1 MEYIEEINLCDM
13 KIIRYIFF
21 LVFAFSSLSSFSNH
35 IISSDLSYKKIN
47 EIDFEFKLEFYTE
60 LNSNDTTNVG
70 LNIVNYNQ
78 PSWQLISPP
87 KEMKLAKI
95 DTIFQIYK
103 KFTFLD
109 TVELPLNEEWI
120 ISFRKS
126 NLALV
131 SNLVNSNQFV
141 HYNELYINTSK
152 RLTNNSPLFVIDP
165 IIVSCANDFT
175 TFPLIYEESDKLDS
189 IVFELSP
196 VLYSQSSDIPFFIIN
211 RSNPGYTI
219 QNPINADFF
228 KLDIREGTITFISS
242 QVGEFIF
249 TVRVKE
255 YKRSILVSYYTK
267 HIFVSIKSCNNYYT
281 PYLLEDR
288 YLFCIG
294 DSINIHNEALYG
306 NNPHIDVF
314 ESNLSYSNLTIDS
327 NHISGIMTTSSKFF
341 VNLIDS
347 IRPYLYYNNFIQLK
361 LDVRNASACFVT
373 TRGKIVGRVS
383 IVNLLGQVVF
393 ESDGSLQETIAKLSN
408 EYNNQILIWRITSNY
423 YDKIET
429 GIFIKQN

>member
-1 MEYIEEINLCDM
+1 M

-21 LVFAFSSLSSFSNH
+21 LVFAFSSISSFSNH

-47 EIDFEFKLEFYTE
+47 ETYFEFKLEFYTE

-78 PSWQLISPP
+78 PSWQLITPP

-95 DTIFQIYK
+95 DTVFQIYK

-196 VLYSQSSDIPFFIIN
+196 VVNAQYSTIPFFIIN

-219 QNPINADFF
+219 QNPLNADFF
-228 KLDIREGTITFISS
+228 KLDIQDGTLSFISK
-242 QVGEFIF
+242 QIGEFIF
-249 TVRVKE
+249 TVKVKE
-255 YKRSILVSYYTK
+255 YKKSTLVSYYTK
-267 HIFVSIKSCNNYYT
+267 HIFVSIKSCDNYHT
-281 PYLLEDR
+281 PYLLRDS
-288 YLFCIG
+288 YVFCIG
-294 DSINIHNEALYG
+294 DSIDIHNEVLHG
-306 NNPHIDVF
+306 NNPHVDIF
-314 ESNLSYSNLTIDS
+314 ESNLSYSNLMIDS
-327 NHISGIMTTSSKFF
+327 NHISGIMTASSEFF
-341 VNLIDS
+341 VNVIDS
-347 IRPYLYYNNFIQLK
+347 IKPYLYYNNFIQLK
-361 LDVRNASACFVT
+361 LDVKNGSACSLT
-373 TRGKIVGRVS
+373 TILDRGKIVGRVA
-383 IVNLLGQVVF
+383 IVNLFGQVVF